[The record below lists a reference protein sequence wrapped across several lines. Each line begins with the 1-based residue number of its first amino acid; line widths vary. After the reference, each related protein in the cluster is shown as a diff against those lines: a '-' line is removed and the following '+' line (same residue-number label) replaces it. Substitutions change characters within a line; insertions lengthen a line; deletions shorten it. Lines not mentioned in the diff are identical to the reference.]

1 MALEISDQFL
11 ILSPFFF
18 FFKPFF
24 GEAGGDEWTQSHLH
38 SDSRVAMV
46 MGVRRTEMLVCEEVS
61 E

>member
-11 ILSPFFF
+11 ILSTFC
-18 FFKPFF
+18 FFKRFF
-24 GEAGGDEWTQSHLH
+24 SEAGGDEWTQSHLH

-46 MGVRRTEMLVCEEVS
+46 MGGRRTEMLVCEEVS